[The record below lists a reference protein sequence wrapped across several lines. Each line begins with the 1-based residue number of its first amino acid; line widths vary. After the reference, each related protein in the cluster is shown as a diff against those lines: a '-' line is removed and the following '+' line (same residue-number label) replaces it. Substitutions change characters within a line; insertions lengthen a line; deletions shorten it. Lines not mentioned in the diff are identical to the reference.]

1 MDNRLDDIQ
10 IGNAL
15 ITLAEKAGAAIMAVR
30 QEADLGVERKLDQSP
45 VTAADMAAHR
55 LLLEGLPA
63 ILSVPIIS
71 EEAHAL
77 PLSQRRQSCAL
88 RTRHRA
94 WPTTADPQNRTA
106 PLRWVRVRHRAA
118 ARGTS
123 RGPVPR

>member
-77 PLSQRRQSCAL
+77 PLRSEEHTSELQ
-88 RTRHRA
+88 
-94 WPTTADPQNRTA
+94 
-106 PLRWVRVRHRAA
+106 
-118 ARGTS
+118 S
-123 RGPVPR
+123 RGHLVCRLLLEKK

>member
-1 MDNRLDDIQ
+1 MGGHIS
-10 IGNAL
+10 A
-15 ITLAEKAGAAIMAVR
+15 AVR
-30 QEADLGVERKLDQSP
+30 RLVEFALHAQIRFLADCHNGRTRLFRQGYQGVADLYVIE
-45 VTAADMAAHR
+45 
-55 LLLEGLPA
+55 
-63 ILSVPIIS
+63 PIIH
-71 EEAHAL
+71 E
-77 PLSQRRQSCAL
+77 LSAIPARGKARQSCAL